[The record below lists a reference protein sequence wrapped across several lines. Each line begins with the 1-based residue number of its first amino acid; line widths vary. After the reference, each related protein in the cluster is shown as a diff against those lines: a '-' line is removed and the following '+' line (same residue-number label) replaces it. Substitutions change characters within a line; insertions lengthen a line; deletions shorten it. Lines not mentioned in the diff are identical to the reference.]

1 VGVAKEKL
9 IGEARDIKHFVFHH
23 SFFSLSFFFLKK
35 KKKNALSINLLN
47 RESEAKLA

>member
-35 KKKNALSINLLN
+35 KKKKCFIHQSF
-47 RESEAKLA
+47 ESGE